1 MHGRSVM
8 TRKKKKTIEC
18 IEYLSVRAPI
28 EKVTMLENK
37 QRRYIREYVANKEYQ
52 IVGTMR
58 RNGFSQRDVNRQWEV
73 IVDKIRKK
81 QLQGVVVANMAAIS
95 EDLPDAYKKVGQ
107 IVEVGGVIVTV
118 DEGRLF
124 ISNLEVL

>member
-1 MHGRSVM
+1 
-8 TRKKKKTIEC
+8 
-18 IEYLSVRAPI
+18 
-28 EKVTMLENK
+28 MLEDK
-37 QRRYIREYVANKEYQ
+37 QSRYIREYVANKEYR

-58 RNGFSQRDVNRQWEV
+58 RHGFSQRDVNRQWEV
-73 IVDKIRKK
+73 IVTKIRKK
-81 QLQGVVVANMAAIS
+81 QLHGVVVANMAAIS

-107 IVEVGGVIVTV
+107 IVEAGGVIVTV

>member
-1 MHGRSVM
+1 M
-8 TRKKKKTIEC
+8 KT
-18 IEYLSVRAPI
+18 SRA
-28 EKVTMLENK
+28 
-37 QRRYIREYVANKEYQ
+37 RYIREYVANKEYR

-58 RNGFSQRDVNRQWEV
+58 RHGFSQRDVNRQWEV
-73 IVDKIRKK
+73 IVTKIRKK
-81 QLQGVVVANMAAIS
+81 QLHGVVVANMAAIS

-107 IVEVGGVIVTV
+107 IVEAGGVIVTV

>member
-1 MHGRSVM
+1 MAR
-8 TRKKKKTIEC
+8 RKKKTIEC
-18 IEYLSVRAPI
+18 IEYLSVQGPL

-37 QRRYIREYVANKEYQ
+37 QSRYIREYVANKEYR

-58 RNGFSQRDVNRQWEV
+58 RNGFSQRDVNRHWEV
-73 IVDKIRKK
+73 IVTKIQKK
-81 QLQGVVVANMAAIS
+81 QLHGVVVANMAAIS

-107 IVEVGGVIVTV
+107 IVEAGGVIVTV

>member
-1 MHGRSVM
+1 MAR
-8 TRKKKKTIEC
+8 RKKKTIEC
-18 IEYLSVRAPI
+18 IEYLSVQGPL
-28 EKVTMLENK
+28 EKVTMLEDK
-37 QRRYIREYVANKEYQ
+37 QSRYIHEYVAHKEYR

-58 RNGFSQRDVNRQWEV
+58 RHGFSQRDVNRQWEV
-73 IVDKIRKK
+73 IVTKIRKK
-81 QLQGVVVANMAAIS
+81 QLHGVVVANMAAIS

-107 IVEVGGVIVTV
+107 IVEAGGVIVTV

>member
-1 MHGRSVM
+1 MAKR
-8 TRKKKKTIEC
+8 KKKTIEC
-18 IEYLSVRAPI
+18 IEYLSVEAPL

-37 QRRYIREYVANKEYQ
+37 QSRYIREYVANKEYR

-58 RNGFSQRDVNRQWEV
+58 RNGFSQRDVNRQWED
-73 IVDKIRKK
+73 IVTKIRKK
-81 QLQGVVVANMAAIS
+81 QLHGVVVANMAEIS

-107 IVEVGGVIVTV
+107 IVEAGGVIVTV

-124 ISNLEVL
+124 INNLEVL

>member
-1 MHGRSVM
+1 MAR
-8 TRKKKKTIEC
+8 RKKKTIEC
-18 IEYLSVRAPI
+18 IEYLSVQGPL
-28 EKVTMLENK
+28 EKVTMLEDK
-37 QRRYIREYVANKEYQ
+37 QSRYIREYVANKEYR

-58 RNGFSQRDVNRQWEV
+58 RHGFSQRDVNRQWEV
-73 IVDKIRKK
+73 IVTKIRKK
-81 QLQGVVVANMAAIS
+81 QLHGVVVANMAAIS

-107 IVEVGGVIVTV
+107 IVEAGGVIVTV

>member
-1 MHGRSVM
+1 MAR
-8 TRKKKKTIEC
+8 RKKKTIEC
-18 IEYLSVRAPI
+18 IEYLSVQGPL

-37 QRRYIREYVANKEYQ
+37 QSRYIREYVANKEYR

-58 RNGFSQRDVNRQWEV
+58 RHGFSQRDVNRQWEV
-73 IVDKIRKK
+73 IVTKIRKK
-81 QLQGVVVANMAAIS
+81 QLHGVVVANMAAIS

-107 IVEVGGVIVTV
+107 IVEAGGVIVTV

>member
-1 MHGRSVM
+1 MAKR
-8 TRKKKKTIEC
+8 KKKTIEC
-18 IEYLSVRAPI
+18 IEYLSVEAPL

-37 QRRYIREYVANKEYQ
+37 QSRYIREYVANKEYR

-58 RNGFSQRDVNRQWEV
+58 RNGFSQRDVNRQWED
-73 IVDKIRKK
+73 IVTKIRKK
-81 QLQGVVVANMAAIS
+81 QLHGVVVANMAAIS

-107 IVEVGGVIVTV
+107 IVEAGGVIVTV

-124 ISNLEVL
+124 INNLEVL

>member
-1 MHGRSVM
+1 MAKR
-8 TRKKKKTIEC
+8 KKKTIEC
-18 IEYLSVRAPI
+18 IEYLSVEAPL

-37 QRRYIREYVANKEYQ
+37 QSRYIREYVANKEYR

-58 RNGFSQRDVNRQWEV
+58 RNGFSQRDVNRQWED
-73 IVDKIRKK
+73 IVTKIRKK

-107 IVEVGGVIVTV
+107 IVEAGGVVVTV

-124 ISNLEVL
+124 INNLEVL

>member
-1 MHGRSVM
+1 MAK
-8 TRKKKKTIEC
+8 KKKKTIEC
-18 IEYLSVRAPI
+18 IEYLSVEAPL

-37 QRRYIREYVANKEYQ
+37 QSRYIREYVANKEYR

-58 RNGFSQRDVNRQWEV
+58 RNGFSRRDVNRQWEE
-73 IVDKIRKK
+73 IVTKIRKK
-81 QLQGVVVANMAAIS
+81 QLHGVVVANMAAIS

-107 IVEVGGVIVTV
+107 IVEAGGVIVTV

-124 ISNLEVL
+124 INNLEVL